1 MVRQEGIFTEDAMN
15 RDIDWDLLDDQ
26 IAIQEGRDP
35 LLVSRDERQ
44 RRVLSLIGKMIEL
57 ADSLHITRTDLAK
70 QSGVKYATLNRWQ
83 TGEQLPSNKH
93 YRKLLEL
100 YAYMEKLPKD

>member
-1 MVRQEGIFTEDAMN
+1 MN
-15 RDIDWDLLDDQ
+15 SGIDWDLLTDR
-26 IAIQEGRDP
+26 IEIQEGRDP

-44 RRVLSLIGKMIEL
+44 RRVLSLMGMIIKL

-83 TGEQLPSNKH
+83 AGEQLPSNKH

>member
-1 MVRQEGIFTEDAMN
+1 MT
-15 RDIDWDLLDDQ
+15 IDWDLLTDQ
-26 IAIQEGRDP
+26 IAIDEGRDP

-44 RRVLSLIGKMIEL
+44 RRVVLLIGKIIKL
-57 ADSLHITRTDLAK
+57 ADSLQITKTDLAK

-83 TGEQLPSNKH
+83 TGEQLPTNKH

-100 YAYMEKLPKD
+100 YSYLEKLPKD